1 MPIVSM
7 ALEFLDAD
15 ASRLLRKS
23 AQVYDFS
30 NLDFFQKVNA
40 ILSEFLWYWAFF
52 DVRFYTFS
60 VKTETLF
67 SYIFI
72 IILSFKVILQS
83 GMDKQK
89 KSADFRF
96 HGSKFGPVFILKVV
110 HSLAFDIMY
119 FNKSSFIFPMN

>member
-1 MPIVSM
+1 MTTIFESEFFFGGKSNREMP
-7 ALEFLDAD
+7 
-15 ASRLLRKS
+15 RKT
-23 AQVYDFS
+23 
-30 NLDFFQKVNA
+30 KVN
-40 ILSEFLWYWAFF
+40 
-52 DVRFYTFS
+52 
-60 VKTETLF
+60 
-67 SYIFI
+67 
-72 IILSFKVILQS
+72 LQS